1 MLKEGDRIMYGKVSG
16 EVIKPMCEISLV
28 KLEDGKEYSIENDQ
42 LIKMESKSFSIQEL
56 KNLDSLRIFASD
68 LDKAGVSELTIKNG
82 EIVSFRAKESLEEK
96 KRKRR
101 ETILKASED
110 KIKEALEK
118 ADKEAEEEFKR
129 ETSED

>member
-28 KLEDGKEYSIENDQ
+28 KLEDGKEYSIENEQ
-42 LIKMESKSFSIQEL
+42 LTEMESKSFSIQEL